1 MVSESRA
8 TTVRILG
15 HEYRIRSSESEEF
28 VQEVAEYVDGVMKS
42 ISSHM
47 SSGTPATVAVLAAL
61 NIAEELFRERR
72 DGHNGRDASEVDER
86 MRAIMSRLDEVTG
99 DGPKRGGRVAARVG
113 SRG

>member
-72 DGHNGRDASEVDER
+72 DGRNGHDGSDVDKR
-86 MRAIMSRLDEVTG
+86 MHAIMARLDEING
-99 DGPKRGGRVAARVG
+99 DGPRRGSRVVARAG